1 MDEHA
6 NREESANIEEYLN
19 MEDHANLEV
28 AEHNDRN
35 VPETYERIFYY
46 DDGVVSEPI
55 PVSVSRLPS
64 LIELTLTIGDQ
75 YSRRNAPNILEALNA
90 EQEFL
95 ANQKGIST
103 VWRCT
108 PGGSYSFLDIEDDCY
123 PIPYGGLNDK
133 RMVYRFAVA
142 AANAPNR
149 RIYTYMDS
157 RDHYEEFWRVMGY
170 MAEHNKMIN
179 QR

>member
-55 PVSVSRLPS
+55 P
-64 LIELTLTIGDQ
+64 

-108 PGGSYSFLDIEDDCY
+108 PGGSCSFLDIEDDCY

-142 AANAPNR
+142 AANALNR